1 MGPSVPRTHSCTPIS
16 ETQTNTGELS
26 VTSQSCLPG
35 PARDILVDSASG
47 VSVYGR
53 AVREPFPAGSGDK
66 FQKSK
71 ALGLVP
77 CREAGQAV
85 SMVTKRH
92 TGLLL
97 VGLGGGE
104 GGHHKA
110 REPWTASA
118 IGFDSA
124 PAQPFPPTLQ
134 KPETQGWPL
143 WHLPPPALF
152 LNRTLKRRRER
163 RENSQL
169 TSL

>member
-1 MGPSVPRTHSCTPIS
+1 M
-16 ETQTNTGELS
+16 
-26 VTSQSCLPG
+26 
-35 PARDILVDSASG
+35 DSASG

-124 PAQPFPPTLQ
+124 PAQPFPPNPSETRDPRLASLASAPSRSFP
-134 KPETQGWPL
+134 KPNLEEEERKEGELST
-143 WHLPPPALF
+143 HLPMTWKPLCSPP
-152 LNRTLKRRRER
+152 E
-163 RENSQL
+163 
-169 TSL
+169 